1 MRYQAVL
8 YVCALA
14 IILPTAAKADDFF
27 SITGQGQ
34 TITFSLPSSPTSS
47 NFSDVGFVVS
57 GVAVDVNGTTDTTDV
72 YFGSSSS
79 GWAIGVA
86 NNLDAATDP
95 GSISFSGSEYG
106 FFIGSQVYSGT
117 ESSPTILTGS
127 SSIFNA
133 LSNAGI
139 PTGESYTMSITDSSS
154 AVPEPSSIALLGTG
168 LFGSLGFVRRRVF
181 SRTR

>member
-34 TITFSLPSSPTSS
+34 TITFSLPSSPTSG

-86 NNLDAATDP
+86 NNLDAATAP
-95 GSISFSGSEYG
+95 GSISFSGTEYG
-106 FFIGSQVYSGT
+106 FFVGSPVYSGL
-117 ESSPTILTGS
+117 ESSPTFQTGD
-127 SSIFNA
+127 SSIQNVQ
-133 LSNAGI
+133 SNVGL
-139 PTGESYTMSITDSSS
+139 PTGHYVLSITDSSS
-154 AVPEPSSIALLGTG
+154 VVPEPSSIALLGTG
-168 LFGSLGFVRRRVF
+168 LFGALGLMRRRVC
-181 SRTR
+181 STTR